1 MGRETHRK
9 RPGGADEEKP
19 RRYHGTVAL
28 NSERVGRDAGRIAD
42 EVLAHRP
49 GEVLDNVA
57 CHRNTL

>member
-19 RRYHGTVAL
+19 RRYHGTVTL

-42 EVLAHRP
+42 EVLAHLYRP
-49 GEVLDNVA
+49 CGLLS
-57 CHRNTL
+57 HRNFRD